1 MPSAGFAL
9 CVIAPGV
16 ASVAGMLTGF
26 ALVVAAFAAACSRL
40 DPDGPPW
47 GRALR
52 IAAWIRAGLSVGPG
66 LYLDMLTGGLL
77 MSLLRVDGA
86 RGAVGRFAL
95 VLATTLAQGALIALE
110 VFLLATV
117 LLLSRIVRR

>member
-1 MPSAGFAL
+1 
-9 CVIAPGV
+9 
-16 ASVAGMLTGF
+16 MLTGF
-26 ALVVAAFAAACSRL
+26 ALVVAAFAAACSSL
-40 DPDGPPW
+40 EPDGPPW

-77 MSLLRVDGA
+77 MSLLRVDNA
-86 RGAVGRFAL
+86 RDAVSRFVL
-95 VLATTLAQGALIALE
+95 VLLTTLAQGALVALE

-117 LLLSRIVRR
+117 LLLSRLVRR